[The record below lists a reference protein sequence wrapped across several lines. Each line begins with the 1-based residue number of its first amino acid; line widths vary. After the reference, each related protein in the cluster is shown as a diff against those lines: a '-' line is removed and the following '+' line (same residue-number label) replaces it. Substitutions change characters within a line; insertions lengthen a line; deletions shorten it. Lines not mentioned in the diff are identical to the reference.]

1 MIERHQLNAIP
12 RVPESLDV
20 SLTGMCNLRC
30 RYCFYADAMAALN
43 DLPADDWRAFFAEA
57 GAIGVRRLTLSGGE
71 VFTRPDLFA
80 LIDGAIENGMRY
92 GILTNGTLISEATV
106 AAFNEGKRRI
116 RLDSIQVSIDGSSSA
131 IHDLSR
137 PPASFER
144 ALRGLRLLKEHN
156 FPVTARVTINH
167 HNVHDLPNIARLLLD
182 DIGLRSFSTNSADR
196 FGSARCSGQDVLLS
210 TEEWR
215 IALRTM
221 AKLSRS
227 YPGRISATAGPLAF
241 AEDAARIKSVLASGG
256 TGLPGRG
263 TLSAC
268 GGVFSKM
275 AVLHNGAIVPCNMLP
290 TMIMG
295 KIGFTP
301 LDDVWLH
308 GREIN
313 VLRRRY
319 ETPITS
325 IAGCTDC
332 RYASFCTGGCPAVV
346 YARYG
351 RLDAVD
357 PGSCY
362 KKYRAENYVPLR
374 P

>member
-30 RYCFYADAMAALN
+30 RYCFYADEMAALD
-43 DLPADDWRAFFAEA
+43 DLPTDSWLTFFAEA
-57 GAIGVRRLTLSGGE
+57 GAIGVQRLTLSGGE
-71 VFTRPDLFA
+71 VFTRPDLFT
-80 LIDGAIENGMRY
+80 LLDGIIENRMRY
-92 GILTNGTLISEATV
+92 SILTNGTLISDDEI
-106 AAFNEGKRRI
+106 AALEEGKRRL
-116 RLDSIQVSIDGSSSA
+116 RLDLIQVSIDGSSSA

-137 PPASFER
+137 PPASFDR
-144 ALRGLRLLKEHN
+144 ALRGLRLLKEDGL
-156 FPVTARVTINH
+156 PVTARVTINR

-241 AEDAARIKSVLASGG
+241 AEDADRIEGIMASGG

-263 TLSAC
+263 VLSAC

-275 AVLHNGAIVPCNMLP
+275 AVLHNGAMVPCNMLP

-295 KIGFTP
+295 KIGFSP

-313 VLRRRY
+313 ILRERY

-325 IAGCTDC
+325 IAGCSDC
-332 RYASFCTGGCPAVV
+332 RYAGFCTGGCPAVV
-346 YARYG
+346 YGLYG
-351 RLDAVD
+351 RLDAID

-362 KKYRAENYVPLR
+362 KKYREGSYAPL
-374 P
+374 